1 MKRMLAVAVV
11 MVGVAIGITGCESSK
26 AGGASFRVETGKP
39 YVDYQDLRDRKL
51 PDDGF
56 SMTAYQLESDSTID
70 LRFYTHGKPGD
81 KELIEPTL
89 KKVKIS
95 YSEFEQGPPD
105 TRYFCGWQ
113 SYAAN
118 KRPARRNRGSDPRGH
133 PSRYSIS
140 VAINRVVEPRSLIF
154 CREIDGRGS
163 RPRRWDCRPVRT
175 LDG

>member
-1 MKRMLAVAVV
+1 MNKMLAVAVV
-11 MVGVAIGITGCESSK
+11 MVGVVIGMTGCQSGT

-89 KKVKIS
+89 KKVKYLTQNLS
-95 YSEFEQGPPD
+95 KD
-105 TRYFCGWQ
+105 
-113 SYAAN
+113 
-118 KRPARRNRGSDPRGH
+118 H
-133 PSRYSIS
+133 PIH
-140 VAINRVVEPRSLIF
+140 VVFVDGNPMLQINGQPVGTGEVI
-154 CREIDGRGS
+154 REVTL
-163 RPRRWDCRPVRT
+163 PVT
-175 LDG
+175 Q